1 MCVAAFAAG
10 LALWMWYDLP
20 LERASRQD
28 PEAERDSAL
37 LLIKELEA
45 RNLEL
50 QILEDKT
57 REDRDAYRNEFG
69 RLNTEIIRQANTI
82 AQLESRPDVQAE
94 LDSTIDELH
103 QSYERCRDLEN
114 KDSERKALSAQLQR
128 ANRKIEKLE
137 ASLNRAKIVAPEL
150 TRLENTRDQASQ
162 GGQAKGS
169 KARIEELEAALKAAD
184 KGKGRELEN
193 TRNQLAGT
201 NEQQA
206 RRVAELERDNA
217 QLRQEHQSQLK
228 TINALRESVDEQ
240 NTTMSVDVAH
250 ECDHSRCINEV
261 NLRNAKIADMDAS
274 LMNSRL
280 QYERLQATS
289 EEQGRRLQDREA
301 ANGRLL
307 ELVGASERS
316 WSQLRG
322 SLQLGEEHDFGSV
335 QLLLCQWQANAASQ
349 GANQAHQCDHSACL
363 RQIQADS
370 NEIAG
375 LRSEK
380 SSLAAKVDNKEQ
392 QITAA
397 KTEGQK
403 AFRRAN
409 QATKVAKDQLEAAQ
423 RDLVV
428 EKAGRQAA
436 VDAER
441 RIARERFDATNP
453 LREVVAGLKKEL
465 EVRTA
470 ERDNSR
476 ANNEA
481 FRRETAKSRAK
492 VEEGE
497 GQQVMVERQR
507 DDLVKAVG
515 ELHGRMAG
523 MVEVDREGEM
533 EGVDDG
539 TVSKKRQNNGEGD
552 ARPAKILRD
561 E

>member
-1 MCVAAFAAG
+1 MCVAAFAVG
-10 LALWMWYDLP
+10 LALWTWYDLP

-28 PEAERDSAL
+28 PVAERDSAL

-45 RNLEL
+45 RNSEL
-50 QILEDKT
+50 QTLEDKT
-57 REDRDAYRNEFG
+57 REDRDAYRDEFG
-69 RLNTEIIRQANTI
+69 RLNTEIISQANTI
-82 AQLESRPDVQAE
+82 AQLESRPDLQAQ
-94 LDSTIDELH
+94 LDSTMDELH
-103 QSYERCRDLEN
+103 RSYDRCRDLEEG
-114 KDSERKALSAQLQR
+114 SERKALSAELQR

-162 GGQAKGS
+162 GGQDKGS

-184 KGKGRELEN
+184 KGQELEN

-201 NEQQA
+201 NKQQSE
-206 RRVAELERDNA
+206 RIAELERENA
-217 QLRQEHQSQLK
+217 HLRQEHRSQLK

-240 NTTMSVDVAH
+240 NNAMAVEAPAH
-250 ECDHSRCINEV
+250 ECDHSRCFNEV
-261 NLRNAKIADMDAS
+261 NLREQKITAMDAS
-274 LMNSRL
+274 LKKGRL
-280 QYERLQATS
+280 QYERLEATS
-289 EEQGRRLQDREA
+289 NDWGMRLQEREA
-301 ANGRLL
+301 ANGRLREAL
-307 ELVGASERS
+307 GASERS

-335 QLLLCQWQANAASQ
+335 QLLLCQWQANAANQ
-349 GANQAHQCDHSACL
+349 AANQAHQCDHSACI

-370 NEIAG
+370 EEIAA
-375 LRSEK
+375 LRRDK
-380 SSLAAKVDNKEQ
+380 SSLAAQVDNKEQ

-423 RDLVV
+423 RDLAA

-441 RIARERFDATNP
+441 RIARERFEANNP
-453 LREVVAGLKKEL
+453 LREVVVGLKKEL
-465 EVRTA
+465 ERRTA
-470 ERDNSR
+470 ERDSSR

-481 FRRETAKSRAK
+481 FRRETTKSLAK
-492 VEEGE
+492 VAEGE
-497 GQQVMVERQR
+497 GHVVEVEKQR
-507 DDLVKAVG
+507 DGLVVAVG

-533 EGVDDG
+533 EGVEDG
-539 TVSKKRQNNGEGD
+539 TVSKKRQNTGEGD